1 MIENIAVSME
11 LPPFWKHDP
20 EMWFAQIESQ
30 FFNYR
35 ITLDESKFHTIVGQ
49 IETEIL
55 EAVSDIVKSPP
66 TENKYD
72 ELKKRL
78 IQHFSKSTQQKTEK
92 ILAKTEMNDKK
103 PSFVLQ
109 EIKNLAGSEIPESV
123 IKSLWMKR
131 LPVHTQQIL
140 ALGGDDLSRL
150 AELADRV
157 SDFDT
162 PQAKSASETVLK
174 SQIAQLT
181 KTVDQLCGRTTNI
194 THSSTRSCDRPRKN
208 NKSEN
213 VGR

>member
-55 EAVSDIVKSPP
+55 EAVSDFVKSPP
-66 TENKYD
+66 TEHKYD

-78 IQHFSKSTQQKTEK
+78 VQHFSKSTQQKTEK
-92 ILAKTEMNDKK
+92 MLTKTEMNDKK

-109 EIKNLAGSEIPESV
+109 EIKNSRIRHKISVDETIAGPHSTDFGSGRR
-123 IKSLWMKR
+123 R
-131 LPVHTQQIL
+131 LVQ
-140 ALGGDDLSRL
+140 
-150 AELADRV
+150 
-157 SDFDT
+157 
-162 PQAKSASETVLK
+162 
-174 SQIAQLT
+174 
-181 KTVDQLCGRTTNI
+181 
-194 THSSTRSCDRPRKN
+194 TRRISGQSFRF
-208 NKSEN
+208 
-213 VGR
+213 